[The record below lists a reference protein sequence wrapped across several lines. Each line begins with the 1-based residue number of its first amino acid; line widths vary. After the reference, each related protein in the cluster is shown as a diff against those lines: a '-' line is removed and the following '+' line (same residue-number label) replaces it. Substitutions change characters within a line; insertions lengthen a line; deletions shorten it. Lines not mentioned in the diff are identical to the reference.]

1 VKMLA
6 VGTNR
11 GTIILA
17 NSRGDKREYNSDGRS
32 GKVFCV
38 ALSPEGRTLA
48 SGSQDGSLQL
58 WDVMSGEIVRSLR
71 GSSAQGREA
80 SEKDLQASR
89 MGSVQQ
95 HCAPCR
101 SVAWCPCSR
110 LLASGGDDG
119 QVFIWDTEA
128 PSSIP
133 LNAFWG
139 DRAGVRSVAFAP
151 DGSGRVASGGGRGS
165 IMLFNRESGR
175 EWARLDAHADQ
186 VLPRDD

>member
-1 VKMLA
+1 MLA

-71 GSSAQGREA
+71 GSSAQGRHRAVAAREGAAGARKAASYEA
-80 SEKDLQASR
+80 
-89 MGSVQQ
+89 
-95 HCAPCR
+95 
-101 SVAWCPCSR
+101 
-110 LLASGGDDG
+110 LA
-119 QVFIWDTEA
+119 
-128 PSSIP
+128 
-133 LNAFWG
+133 
-139 DRAGVRSVAFAP
+139 
-151 DGSGRVASGGGRGS
+151 
-165 IMLFNRESGR
+165 
-175 EWARLDAHADQ
+175 ARPAQ
-186 VLPRDD
+186 G